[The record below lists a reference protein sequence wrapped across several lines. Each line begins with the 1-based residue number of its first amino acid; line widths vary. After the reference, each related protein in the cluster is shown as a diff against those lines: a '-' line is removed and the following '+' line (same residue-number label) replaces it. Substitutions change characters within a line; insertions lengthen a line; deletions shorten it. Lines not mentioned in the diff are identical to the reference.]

1 MMNRMEVCGSIT
13 SMSYDE
19 NVDVLMITS
28 DVGDVRY
35 MNTKGCDR
43 KSVGKNGSVSVKFQ
57 RTEGSEMAL
66 DGVFSVYTNGKL
78 SADDNRDGW

>member
-19 NVDVLMITS
+19 NSDVLMITS

-35 MNTKGCDR
+35 MSVKGCDR
-43 KSVGKNGSVSVKFQ
+43 KSVGKSGSVSVKFKHA
-57 RTEGSEMAL
+57 EGSEMKL
-66 DGVFSVYTNGKL
+66 DGVFSVYSNGKL

>member
-19 NVDVLMITS
+19 NVDVLMVTS

-35 MNTKGCDR
+35 MNMKECNR
-43 KSVGKNGSVSVKFQ
+43 KSVGKNVSVSVKFQ
-57 RTEGSEMAL
+57 HEEGSEI
-66 DGVFSVYTNGKL
+66 FSVYTNGKL
-78 SADDNRDGW
+78 NAEDNRDGW